1 MVSKFETENKN
12 SDHIKITL
20 RLSGENSNISFAL
33 NSATRASVAGMVSAL
48 LDSSQALEL
57 I

>member
-12 SDHIKITL
+12 ADHIKITL

-33 NSATRASVAGMVSAL
+33 NSASRTSVAGMVSAL
-48 LDSSQALEL
+48 LGSRQDLEL